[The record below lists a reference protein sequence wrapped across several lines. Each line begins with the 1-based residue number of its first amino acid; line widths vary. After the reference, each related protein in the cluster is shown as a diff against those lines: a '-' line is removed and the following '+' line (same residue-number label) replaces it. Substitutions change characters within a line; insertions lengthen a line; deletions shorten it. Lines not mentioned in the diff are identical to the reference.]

1 MIVSFGDKLTKKI
14 WDDESPI
21 KGFSADFVKK
31 AYKKLYYI
39 NLASDVEGLTRVG
52 EVSKNYREI

>member
-39 NLASDVEGLTRVG
+39 NLASDVEVLRFPP
-52 EVSKNYREI
+52 SN